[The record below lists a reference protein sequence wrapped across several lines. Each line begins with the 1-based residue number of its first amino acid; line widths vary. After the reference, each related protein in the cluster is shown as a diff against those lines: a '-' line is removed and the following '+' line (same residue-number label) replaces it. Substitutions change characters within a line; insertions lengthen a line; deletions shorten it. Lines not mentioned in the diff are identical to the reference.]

1 MSETLEKT
9 QALLEKHHRDGERF
23 AQLMKETADG
33 RFDADF
39 WAAWDRWIAPVL
51 TGATPTVLD
60 LGTGP
65 GTFLHRVTARHP
77 GVRALGVEC
86 APYML
91 AAMGAL
97 PAGSEIL
104 REDLHDPHLSLPDG
118 AVDAALA
125 SVVLHEM
132 HQPVKALRETCRA
145 LRPGGRFYVL
155 DWVRAP
161 LALYLEEREAEVFD
175 PATGTDVL
183 EDIFTHFVEH
193 NRFTREDLAYL
204 LEHTGFRVLENTP
217 LKGGRF
223 ARIIAEKV

>member
-1 MSETLEKT
+1 MFERLAKT
-9 QALLEKHHRDGERF
+9 QALLEKHHRGGERF

-39 WAAWDRWIAPVL
+39 WSAWDRWIAPVL
-51 TGATPTVLD
+51 TGQPPTVLD

-65 GTFLHRVTARHP
+65 ATFLHRVSARHP
-77 GVRALGVEC
+77 GVRAIGVEC

-91 AAMGAL
+91 AAMGDL

-104 REDLHDPHLSLPDG
+104 TEDLHDPHLSLAEG
-118 AVDAALA
+118 SVDAALA

-132 HQPVKALRETCRA
+132 HQPVKALRETYRC

-175 PATGTDVL
+175 AATDTDVL
-183 EDIFTHFVEH
+183 EDLFIHFVEH

-204 LEHTGFRVLENTP
+204 LEHTGFRVLESTP

-223 ARIIAEKV
+223 ARIIAEKP